1 MRAADWLYRE
11 ALSDGPNELGRT
23 VARAL
28 AVCGGLANDA
38 SIDAVTRAAIEA
50 ARGYFVERTME
61 RSAFLAT
68 LEDVTLEFTSG
79 TEAQRACAALV
90 SVAFGAAQPAGWR
103 WSASDTRIERA
114 FESAREGLTPRDAYA
129 LACDLYLAYEQAP
142 TGFAAAQIV
151 RDAGGWRT
159 SVADA
164 LLALVDD
171 SNRRL
176 VKMIR
181 KELSAST
188 IEAAWACRPR

>member
-1 MRAADWLYRE
+1 VRAADWLYRE

-79 TEAQRACAALV
+79 TEAPRNPRGGDGAHPTRASSERSRARARGSHRAMHTRSPAICTSRTNKRRPGSRPPRSSATLAAGAPASRTRCSRSSTTAIAV
-90 SVAFGAAQPAGWR
+90 SSR
-103 WSASDTRIERA
+103 
-114 FESAREGLTPRDAYA
+114 
-129 LACDLYLAYEQAP
+129 
-142 TGFAAAQIV
+142 
-151 RDAGGWRT
+151 
-159 SVADA
+159 
-164 LLALVDD
+164 
-171 SNRRL
+171 
-176 VKMIR
+176 
-181 KELSAST
+181 
-188 IEAAWACRPR
+188 